1 MYATLNDLELTETE
15 GFLLEMTRL
24 LPKVDRPRMD
34 QDLDG
39 FDR

>member
-1 MYATLNDLELTETE
+1 MYTTLDNLELETE